1 MTVTTIDDTYL
12 IPAWEDE
19 VEHTVWLCTVTG
31 FVEQVYESAIG
42 TTMTVVREPCYDP
55 QTLPLTSAVPLYKLR
70 PGPSAQSA
78 WARAARYRISVEEAL
93 RRATG
98 GEVEDIVLD
107 RVRVDRVAVVALPN
121 GATVAVGTVH
131 DPRPPAARTLART
144 LRLLRN
150 SWTYGP
156 VIVATDA
163 AVPASLDGSVVRWRG
178 KRDDPAL
185 RNAVTRAAA
194 APHRNAG

>member
-1 MTVTTIDDTYL
+1 MTTIDDRFL
-12 IPAWEDE
+12 VPAWGDE
-19 VEHTVWLCTVTG
+19 VEYTNGLAVITG
-31 FVEQVYESAIG
+31 FVEQVYISAIG
-42 TTMTVVREPCYDP
+42 LTRTVVREPSGDP
-55 QTLPLTSAVPLYKLR
+55 WILPMTSAPDLDELR

-107 RVRVDRVAVVALPN
+107 RVRVDRVAVVALPD

-131 DPRPPAARTLART
+131 EPPAARTLART

-150 SWTYGP
+150 AWTYGP
-156 VIVATDA
+156 VILATDA
-163 AVPASLDGSVVRWRG
+163 EVPASLDSSVVRWRG

>member
-1 MTVTTIDDTYL
+1 MTVTTITDTYL
-12 IPAWEDE
+12 VPDWEDE
-19 VEHTVWLCTVTG
+19 VEYTVLSAVITA
-31 FVEQVYESAIG
+31 FVEQVYGSSTGETIA
-42 TTMTVVREPCYDP
+42 VVRWPCYDP
-55 QTLPLTSAVPLYKLR
+55 HVLPMTSAIPVSWLR

-107 RVRVDRVAVVALPN
+107 RVRVDRVAVVALPD

-131 DPRPPAARTLART
+131 EPPAARTLART

-156 VIVATDA
+156 VILATDA
-163 AVPASLDGSVVRWRG
+163 EVPASLDSSVVRWRG